1 MIPIVMTL
9 LKALHV
15 LSAVMLVGPLM
26 SAPFIGRRAIKRRSA
41 DGVRMAANQTRLYG
55 AGTLLTALL
64 GVATLLGS
72 DSKYQFRTPWVIIS
86 ITLYVVALGLVFF
99 YAVPALLKAARMV
112 EEGVID
118 AGPEASALTATADDL
133 RLKEHLDRITGRV
146 SGAGFVIL
154 LVFAVITLL
163 MVIRPF

>member
-1 MIPIVMTL
+1 MTF

-15 LSAVMLVGPLM
+15 LTAVMLVGPLM
-26 SAPFIGRRAIKRRSA
+26 SAPFIGRRAIQRRSA
-41 DGVRMAANQTRLYG
+41 DGVRMAANQTRLFG

-64 GVATLLGS
+64 GVATLLAS
-72 DSKYQFRTPWVIIS
+72 DGKYEFRTPWVIIS
-86 ITLYVVALGLVFF
+86 MTLYVVALALVFF

-112 EEGVID
+112 SEGVID
-118 AGPEASALTATADDL
+118 AQPEASALTATADDL
-133 RLKEHLDRITGRV
+133 RLKEHLDAITGRV
-146 SGAGFVIL
+146 AGAGLLVL